1 MASKTTGRLA
11 GLAALGAAAYLYNK
25 DKTKDPVKGD
35 SKPVTENKPVTEK
48 PRNFADV
55 SNDQDRQMAIDAGPS
70 LGKLLDEKY
79 VAEDERPAP
88 TGMGAATKMVAPT
101 FGKAFREAR
110 DAGNKTFMF
119 NNKKYTTDLA
129 KPAAPTASG
138 VSVGTG
144 SGGGRGPAAGE
155 EAAYKAR
162 NSDGGKSMIDR
173 QNAAAKK
180 SGLSVEDYY
189 ASNKSTV
196 DKQEGV
202 FKRGGKV
209 KKMAS
214 GGMTS
219 KRGDGIASKG
229 RTRCKMY

>member
-88 TGMGAATKMVAPT
+88 TGMGAATKLLAPAKVTRPTKTPATATKPVAVKAPT
-101 FGKAFREAR
+101 LEDEYAAQEKLMSAYKPRR
-110 DAGNKTFMF
+110 PDTKLKDAKFTTKSGNKTLTMTP
-119 NNKKYTTDLA
+119 Y
-129 KPAAPTASG
+129 
-138 VSVGTG
+138 
-144 SGGGRGPAAGE
+144 AGE
-155 EAAYKAR
+155 E
-162 NSDGGKSMIDR
+162 M
-173 QNAAAKK
+173 
-180 SGLSVEDYY
+180 
-189 ASNKSTV
+189 
-196 DKQEGV
+196 
-202 FKRGGKV
+202 KRGGKV

-229 RTRCKMY
+229 RTRCKMD